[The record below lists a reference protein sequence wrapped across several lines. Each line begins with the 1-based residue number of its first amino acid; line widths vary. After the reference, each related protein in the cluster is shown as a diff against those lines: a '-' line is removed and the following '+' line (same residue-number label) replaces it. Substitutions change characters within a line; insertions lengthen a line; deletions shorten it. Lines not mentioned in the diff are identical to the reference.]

1 MLMAKIGC
9 VCWRSVGE
17 ERCRCASE
25 FELRVATLEC
35 EKRYRDAGFVIKVR
49 RLGFFGYFDT
59 DLRNLI
65 LNRVAICRDAALR
78 LVFLNVS
85 DGKLC

>member
-1 MLMAKIGC
+1 MLKVLSLC
-9 VCWRSVGE
+9 LWQRSVAPVGE

-49 RLGFFGYFDT
+49 RLGF
-59 DLRNLI
+59 LWVL
-65 LNRVAICRDAALR
+65 
-78 LVFLNVS
+78 
-85 DGKLC
+85 